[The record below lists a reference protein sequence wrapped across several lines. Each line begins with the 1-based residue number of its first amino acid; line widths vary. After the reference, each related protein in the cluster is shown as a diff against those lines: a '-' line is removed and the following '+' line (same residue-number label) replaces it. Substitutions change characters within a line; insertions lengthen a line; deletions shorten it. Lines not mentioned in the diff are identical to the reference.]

1 MNVMINTATIK
12 ISRNTT
18 MDRWLTRKEK
28 TRAKSKRILGTVLL
42 LAFLL
47 TLPLFVTNY
56 AQISAG
62 IDRVSDAI
70 TQIVKVT
77 AFVLDAIFA

>member
-1 MNVMINTATIK
+1 
-12 ISRNTT
+12 

-28 TRAKSKRILGTVLL
+28 TRARSKRILGTALFLVFF
-42 LAFLL
+42 LA
-47 TLPLFVTNY
+47 LPILVTNY
-56 AQISAG
+56 AQISDG